1 LNTLFMGL
9 LTANFVQGPYS
20 SSQQELW
27 YRYGS
32 LGLFLVGAVL
42 PAFALVYGRRSFWIV
57 AAATVWMLLILLTFV
72 WFGMMS
78 GGGV

>member
-1 LNTLFMGL
+1 
-9 LTANFVQGPYS
+9 
-20 SSQQELW
+20 
-27 YRYGS
+27 
-32 LGLFLVGAVL
+32 VL